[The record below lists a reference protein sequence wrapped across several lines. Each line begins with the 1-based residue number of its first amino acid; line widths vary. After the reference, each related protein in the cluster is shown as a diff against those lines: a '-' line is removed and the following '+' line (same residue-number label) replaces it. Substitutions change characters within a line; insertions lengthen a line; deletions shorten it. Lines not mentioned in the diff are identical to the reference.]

1 MGREDRNVCGCVP
14 AALHRPVCKE
24 GFEDAAETGIGRSC
38 VRPDNV
44 DCDRP
49 AAGSERPE
57 EYESPGYH
65 GAHAA
70 ATGAAVRHSQVH
82 LGALGRLAWDA
93 LLVWLVLRFLG
104 SHLGIGW
111 IDYFERE
118 DQAASWD

>member
-1 MGREDRNVCGCVP
+1 MTRIFEVGQVSHPAGTDPAPRLRALPFSAGRVP
-14 AALHRPVCKE
+14 ATAQSKVARQGLAAL
-24 GFEDAAETGIGRSC
+24 AARDL
-38 VRPDNV
+38 V
-44 DCDRP
+44 
-49 AAGSERPE
+49 
-57 EYESPGYH
+57 
-65 GAHAA
+65 AHAA